1 MFNIIL
7 AALAAFLAGLGL
19 GFIVFRGRA
28 ARAGAAAADL
38 RAQLSVAS
46 ADTVQLT
53 ELRAQ
58 LKGLRHDLRGILS
71 PALLVSDR
79 LLSHETPYVR
89 RAGEVM
95 VRTVE
100 RANQRLTETR
110 LDQTVVEPTAVR
122 PTVVEVPEEPTSA
135 QL

>member
-1 MFNIIL
+1 MINEIL
-7 AALAAFLAGLGL
+7 AALAAFLAGLAL
-19 GFIVFRGRA
+19 GYMVFR
-28 ARAGAAAADL
+28 ARLVRERAAAAEL
-38 RAQLSVAS
+38 RAQLGVAS
-46 ADTVQLT
+46 ADTVQLM

-110 LDQTVVEPTAVR
+110 LDQTVVEETPASS
-122 PTVVEVPEEPTSA
+122 SA
-135 QL
+135 QP